1 MPNAFVRPI
10 IATLATNPRFVG
22 TDDTMLASLERP
34 GHRTAPTLPQL
45 DALRGV
51 AILAVFTQHLGDRFL
66 PLVRPAIET
75 HAPTAF
81 VPWVLTILHHAWW
94 GVDLFFVLSGFSLS
108 LSWLR
113 SDGRAPRTFF
123 LRRAARILP
132 GYYVALLV
140 TLAFHPFI
148 VGQKNFVPALLMHIL
163 VLQGYFPIGG
173 IVFIGATWSLTTEI
187 SYYLL
192 FPWLQRG
199 VASVKRHFVMMI
211 VGLIVLTWLVRAVLH
226 DACLE
231 PGLLAGMLEATQ
243 RRWIVSRLD
252 QFLLGALAARAFVAL
267 DHAPRAARWAPLGL
281 SLSIPL
287 LVVAFRLEGAYVYE
301 PGGGLPYALLS
312 LVTTLLVLSACLCRG
327 VWLRVIAPKP
337 LTFVGIVSYGV
348 FLYHQLALGLCDF
361 EGSAPPTWTNL
372 LRTATLALGLSVLA
386 GYASWVLVE
395 KRALKFLAISRSS
408 RATTSV

>member
-1 MPNAFVRPI
+1 MH
-10 IATLATNPRFVG
+10 
-22 TDDTMLASLERP
+22 ASLERP
-34 GHRTAPTLPQL
+34 GHRANPTLPQL

-75 HAPTAF
+75 HAPAAV
-81 VPWVLTILHHAWW
+81 VPWALTILHHAWW

-113 SDGRAPRTFF
+113 SGGAATKTFF

-140 TLAFHPFI
+140 TVAFHPFI
-148 VGQKNFVPALLMHIL
+148 VAQKNFVPALLMHIL

-199 VASVKRHFVMMI
+199 VASAKRHFV
-211 VGLIVLTWLVRAVLH
+211 VATVALVLLLWFVRALIH
-226 DACLE
+226 DVCLE

-252 QFLLGALAARAFVAL
+252 QFLLGALAARVFVAL
-267 DHAPRAARWAPLGL
+267 EHSPRAAHWAPVGFG
-281 SLSIPL
+281 LSIPL
-287 LVVAFRLEGAYVYE
+287 LVVAFRLEGAYYYE
-301 PGGGLPYALLS
+301 RGGNFPYALLS
-312 LVTTLLVLSACLCRG
+312 LVTTVWVLSACLCRG
-327 VWLRVIAPKP
+327 MWLKVIAPKP
-337 LTFVGIVSYGV
+337 LAFVGIVSYGV

-372 LRTATLALGLSVLA
+372 LRTSTLALGLSVLV

-395 KRALKFLAISRSS
+395 KRALRWVMRI
-408 RATTSV
+408 TSPVRVSKPLSG